1 MPDDPVQ
8 AFLYLLIENWA
19 NEWWW
24 RAAMHYRW
32 DYSDGAD
39 FSSRH
44 LAIELLRSITFPI
57 WVKKIFLKFL
67 QREGDIIGDRITSHN
82 TEQGHAEA

>member
-1 MPDDPVQ
+1 M
-8 AFLYLLIENWA
+8 Y
-19 NEWWW
+19 
-24 RAAMHYRW
+24 YRW
-32 DYSDGAD
+32 DYREGAN
-39 FSSRH
+39 FASRH
-44 LAIELLRSITFPI
+44 LAIELLGSITFQI